1 MNSLAGL
8 HIAVTGGTGSF
19 GRAFVEHLLACPDRP
34 RLITVISRDE
44 QKQYDMAIDLPPDR
58 LPVRYCLG
66 DVRDAERVRELFQ
79 GVDVVVH
86 SAAMKHVPA
95 AENNPMECVKTNII
109 GSHNVISAALANGV
123 PRVVALST
131 DKAALPSSF
140 YGATKLCLEKLF
152 VEASRRKSTRF
163 SVVRYANV
171 FGSKGSVV
179 PLFLRKKHEGVL
191 PITHPGMTR
200 FSITMQGAIDLVLFA
215 LDSGWGGE
223 VIVPIAPSYRV
234 PDIATAV
241 APTAEQRVVGI
252 RPGEK
257 LHEVLVSPVEAPH
270 TVRRGQFLVICPS
283 GDPYGAEQYARETGG
298 TRVDAGFEYSS
309 GSNDDWLSVEAVRAL
324 LKTEKLHG

>member
-1 MNSLAGL
+1 
-8 HIAVTGGTGSF
+8 
-19 GRAFVEHLLACPDRP
+19 
-34 RLITVISRDE
+34 VISRDE
-44 QKQYDMAIDLPPDR
+44 QKQHDMAIDLPSDR
-58 LPVRYCLG
+58 LPVRYRLG
-66 DVRDAERVRELFQ
+66 DVRDAERMRELFE

-109 GSHNVISAALANGV
+109 GSHNVISAALAHRV

-131 DKAALPSSF
+131 DKAALPSTF
-140 YGATKLCLEKLF
+140 YGASKLCLEKLF
-152 VEASRRKSTRF
+152 IEANRRNATRF

-179 PLFLRKKHEGVL
+179 PLFMRKRQEGVL

-200 FSITMQGAIDLVLFA
+200 FSITMQGAIDLVVFA

-223 VIVPIAPSYRV
+223 VIVPVAPSYRL
-234 PDIATAV
+234 PDVAHAV
-241 APTAEQRVVGI
+241 APEAEQRVVGI

-257 LHEVLVSPVEAPH
+257 LHEVMVSPVDAPN
-270 TVRRGQFLVICPS
+270 TVRRGRFLVICPS
-283 GDPYGAEQYARETGG
+283 GDRYDAERYANETSG
-298 TRVDAGFEYSS
+298 TRVEADFEYSS
-309 GSNDDWLSVEAVRAL
+309 GTNDDWLSIEDIQEL